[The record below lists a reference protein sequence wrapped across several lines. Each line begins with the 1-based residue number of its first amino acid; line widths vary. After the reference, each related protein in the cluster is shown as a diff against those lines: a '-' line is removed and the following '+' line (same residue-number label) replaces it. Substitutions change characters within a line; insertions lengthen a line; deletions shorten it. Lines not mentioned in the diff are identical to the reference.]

1 MLGLAALC
9 CALVCFA
16 GGLASGGTRPDA
28 RPDPRAVLLTVVQ
41 IVGGAGLGWL
51 IGWLMSLTPA
61 ETAALALIGAAP
73 GTVAVNP
80 LVTLSGGDLT
90 LTRAITAIGGLAG
103 VAAVAV
109 VAWLAG
115 EGGRGST
122 LYLLILAA
130 AVPAF
135 AGAWLTDRVPPAI
148 HRLAPIAAGLALAV
162 LILAG
167 LLIGPAGATFWP
179 LIPAAL
185 LLAVALLLL
194 GQGTATAL
202 RLGAPAATTAA
213 LALPMRNIAVPMLA
227 GLAAGLTATPLAGAL
242 YGILM
247 YLPPLALVITRAAR
261 R

>member
-1 MLGLAALC
+1 MLGLAALG

-16 GGLASGGTRPDA
+16 GGLASGGPRA
-28 RPDPRAVLLTVVQ
+28 APDPRAALLSVVQ
-41 IVGGAGLGWL
+41 IAGGAALGWL
-51 IGWLMSLTPA
+51 IGWLMSLTPS

-73 GTVAVNP
+73 GTAAVTP
-80 LVTLSGGDLT
+80 LITLSGGDLT
-90 LTRAITAIGGLAG
+90 LARAITAIGGLAG
-103 VAAVAV
+103 VAAVAA

-115 EGGRGST
+115 EGGRGTT

-130 AVPAF
+130 AFPAV
-135 AGAWLTDRVPPAI
+135 AGAWLAARVPPAI
-148 HRLAPIAAGLALAV
+148 HRLAPIAAGLALAG

-167 LLIGPAGATFWP
+167 LILGPAGATFWP

-194 GQGTATAL
+194 GQATATAL

-213 LALPMRNIAVPMLA
+213 LALPMRNIAVPILG
-227 GLAAGLTATPLAGAL
+227 GLTAGLTATPLAAAI
-242 YGILM
+242 YGIVM
-247 YLPPLALVITRAAR
+247 YLPPLALVIARAAR